1 MLHLFNSCYVYPDFL
16 FRPTDDY
23 IIVGENHLSYSG
35 ELSSS
40 FYYSY
45 SDKKSCLGKFETYED
60 FIGSDL
66 FVEVVNKNTKTII
79 FSDTTSYIKFYTGL
93 LQAHIKNLS
102 QEFYLTAIKL
112 LAVKLGVR
120 ANSYIYTQNSD
131 NILNLK
137 NSLLEIGSLERVQDF
152 PLDNQ
157 WVISNASI
165 EWKLMNG
172 NNGGVGEYINRF
184 VYSFFDEARVKFLSR
199 KSPEGT
205 WVADQNNYSYDTV
218 ASMKDLYSNIR
229 KEIAIFF
236 DRLILD
242 FYENGNIS
250 NGPEFLLLISGN
262 KHLPDAIDI
271 WLLRWV
277 MKMSPE
283 QIKQLDI
290 QA

>member
-66 FVEVVNKNTKTII
+66 FVEVVNKSTKTII

-152 PLDNQ
+152 PLDKIGRAH
-157 WVISNASI
+157 V
-165 EWKLMNG
+165 
-172 NNGGVGEYINRF
+172 
-184 VYSFFDEARVKFLSR
+184 
-199 KSPEGT
+199 
-205 WVADQNNYSYDTV
+205 
-218 ASMKDLYSNIR
+218 
-229 KEIAIFF
+229 
-236 DRLILD
+236 
-242 FYENGNIS
+242 
-250 NGPEFLLLISGN
+250 
-262 KHLPDAIDI
+262 
-271 WLLRWV
+271 
-277 MKMSPE
+277 
-283 QIKQLDI
+283 
-290 QA
+290 